1 MTQVPATARPGAPLP
16 DALSP
21 PRERLQT
28 VNGTP
33 VAEQAPAAERT
44 PAAEQAPAAEAEGTP
59 AAERAATAQAPRAAE
74 RSQAAGGVIHRLR
87 GAIDV
92 LYREMIKF
100 GAVGAV
106 AYLVDVA
113 VFNLLRTGLWAFEP
127 GPLAGK
133 PLTAKVISAG
143 TATVVAWL
151 GNRYWT
157 FRHRRRASRPREF
170 AMFALMNI
178 VGLAIAVGCLAVSHY
193 LLGMTSALADNV
205 SGNIIGLGLGTL
217 FRFYAYRTW
226 VFSEPPE
233 DDRPAGEAS
242 VSPVASPVPE
252 RP

>member
-21 PRERLQT
+21 PRERLRT

-33 VAEQAPAAERT
+33 VAEQAPAAEQG
-44 PAAEQAPAAEAEGTP
+44 PATEAEGTP
-59 AAERAATAQAPRAAE
+59 AAERAATA
-74 RSQAAGGVIHRLR
+74 QAAGGVIHRLR

-178 VGLAIAVGCLAVSHY
+178 VGLAIAVACLAVSHY

-233 DDRPAGEAS
+233 DGRPAGEAS
-242 VSPVASPVPE
+242 VSPVAPAVPE